1 MAYTGSHGDE
11 ELIAPVAIRPRQTG
25 TGGKTSASLCR
36 IHFNKAEQEKGQRL
50 TRSWF
55 FARFVQWSKCGSF
68 PSILCVRDLSLL
80 GFCCVQSEADR
91 NHLIRSSGN
100 YQTPQ
105 GWTKTLLTHVLQHHF
120 EDDEDHGPAVE
131 LEHAQLRL
139 SSKSAAEFP
148 PDDVRDRSVRFAALF
163 APRGEEL
170 RAFVYST

>member
-1 MAYTGSHGDE
+1 LLRLQSVRGQLEQEAK
-11 ELIAPVAIRPRQTG
+11 PRP
-25 TGGKTSASLCR
+25 
-36 IHFNKAEQEKGQRL
+36 HFAGFTLTRWLVSAEQEKGQRL

-68 PSILCVRDLSLL
+68 PSSLCVRGLSLL

-105 GWTKTLLTHVLQHHF
+105 GSTKTLLTHVLQHQF
-120 EDDEDHGPAVE
+120 EDYEDHDPAVE

-139 SSKSAAEFP
+139 SSKSAAEVP
-148 PDDVRDRSVRFAALF
+148 LDDVRNRSVRFAALF
-163 APRGEEL
+163 ALRGEEL